1 MKGFIA
7 WLLEALGTI
16 KAPEQP
22 PRYLRLRI
30 TRSLLLAL
38 HRATLPT
45 ATNGEPLAFLC
56 ARFASESVTD
66 VIVAVEVLPF
76 TVAAYVDGFAG
87 ANFDTDWA
95 IRCSNDSAR
104 RNAGIF
110 LAHRHGGI
118 GKPDFSAVDR
128 ATNLSVIAP
137 LSYGMPT
144 TPYGALVLSDT
155 DAMLVVAVNGKFVE
169 AQLEIVAD
177 ALGNFEVTV

>member
-66 VIVAVEVLPF
+66 VIVAVEIAIVERRRLSPAGYARLTLQKVGQRF
-76 TVAAYVDGFAG
+76 GLGIDRLAAV
-87 ANFDTDWA
+87 
-95 IRCSNDSAR
+95 R
-104 RNAGIF
+104 RRRI
-110 LAHRHGGI
+110 
-118 GKPDFSAVDR
+118 DR
-128 ATNLSVIAP
+128 KRSWV
-137 LSYGMPT
+137 
-144 TPYGALVLSDT
+144 
-155 DAMLVVAVNGKFVE
+155 
-169 AQLEIVAD
+169 
-177 ALGNFEVTV
+177 